1 MYMYVIV
8 CKYYHL
14 LYTQGR
20 GDQLSEGLTVYGD
33 TTGSK
38 RARTGEGLVTC
49 VWRSW
54 MTFSYPQGLYK
65 R

>member
-8 CKYYHL
+8 CKYFHL

-33 TTGSK
+33 TTRSK
-38 RARTGEGLVTC
+38 RARTGEGVVTS
-49 VWRSW
+49 VS
-54 MTFSYPQGLYK
+54 TGI
-65 R
+65 